1 MINHKKVIKTSLILF
16 LIFSCSKNT
25 DKELFKYSS
34 NSHIESIL
42 GITFDEDIEELVDD
56 AFSNDLKTSK
66 IPKKRFKNN
75 KYGSC
80 ASIYVDEENNTRTIT
95 FDDDCI
101 GNRGQIRSGSII
113 VTHSKKKNEIG
124 SFRQIDFE
132 NFYLNDIKIQGI
144 RKHEIM
150 DIEQGVSKTIQMNL
164 ENGKMTFPDGSFST
178 RSKLTTKFVTY
189 DNNKQIS
196 TSITGNSSGFD
207 SSGSLFQM
215 KITSPILFLKECLNQ
230 LNNKKGIVPVSGI
243 KSYTKDENEIIID
256 FGDGRC
262 DFFADITKEG
272 VTETI
277 DLRKV
282 YRKKPNKN

>member
-1 MINHKKVIKTSLILF
+1 M
-16 LIFSCSKNT
+16 
-25 DKELFKYSS
+25 
-34 NSHIESIL
+34 
-42 GITFDEDIEELVDD
+42 
-56 AFSNDLKTSK
+56 KTSK
-66 IPKKRFKNN
+66 VPKKRFKNN

-164 ENGKMTFPDGSFST
+164 ENGKNDFS
-178 RSKLTTKFVTY
+178 RWKFF
-189 DNNKQIS
+189 N
-196 TSITGNSSGFD
+196 
-207 SSGSLFQM
+207 
-215 KITSPILFLKECLNQ
+215 
-230 LNNKKGIVPVSGI
+230 
-243 KSYTKDENEIIID
+243 
-256 FGDGRC
+256 
-262 DFFADITKEG
+262 
-272 VTETI
+272 
-277 DLRKV
+277 
-282 YRKKPNKN
+282 